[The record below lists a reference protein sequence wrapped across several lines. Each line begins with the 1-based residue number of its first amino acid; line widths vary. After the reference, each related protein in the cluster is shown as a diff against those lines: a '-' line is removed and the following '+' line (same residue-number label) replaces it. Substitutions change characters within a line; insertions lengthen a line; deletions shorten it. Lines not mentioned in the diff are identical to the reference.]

1 MFSRF
6 LGVFSGRGSRRVPKT
21 GFTALTSK
29 IGPKNFYKG
38 KGVPSV
44 GHHTRKGEL
53 KAWSSTFE
61 ICQPLDQH

>member
-44 GHHTRKGEL
+44 GHHTRKGECSL
-53 KAWSSTFE
+53 EHCFGGLPATGSV
-61 ICQPLDQH
+61 